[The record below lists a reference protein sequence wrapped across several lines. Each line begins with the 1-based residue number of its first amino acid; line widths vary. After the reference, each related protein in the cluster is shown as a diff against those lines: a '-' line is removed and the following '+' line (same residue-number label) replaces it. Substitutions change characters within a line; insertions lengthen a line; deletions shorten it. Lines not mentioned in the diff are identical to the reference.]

1 VATNP
6 DEKAPV
12 AKHYAKEI
20 IDVDVEDEVAES
32 FLAYSLSVITSRAIP
47 DVRDGLKPV
56 QRRILYSMHSLGA
69 RPTASYMKC
78 ARVIGD
84 VIGKYHPHGDSAC
97 YEALVRLAQD
107 FSLQTPLI
115 DGQGNFGSLD
125 DGAAAM
131 RYCVVGTTRV
141 QLEDGTTRRI
151 DSLGDVAENSEIDVH
166 VKLLDW
172 RGEPVCASKL
182 FHSGTHPTRRLTLS
196 SGALLRGT
204 FNHPVLCLEAPA
216 GVPMLLWK
224 LLSEIQPG
232 DCVAVRPQPGI
243 VSNRERE
250 PFRSLTDSASVPFIG
265 EYLRDELGDS
275 QELTNLLAL
284 LGTPEFAKV
293 VDRISNAEVSAV
305 LEPLLNTG
313 LRFTTV
319 LRCEDAEPA
328 AVYSLRVDSEDH
340 SFITN
345 GIVSHNTECRMAN
358 AALDM
363 LADLDEGTVDWSPNY
378 DAKETEPDVL
388 PARLPNLLVNGT
400 TGIAVGMATNLAPHS
415 PVEVLAAMRVLLK
428 NPDATLDDLMA
439 VLPGPDFPTGGIIV
453 DAGGI
458 REAYETGRGGFR
470 IRGKATIESVSAR
483 RQGIVVTELPFNVG
497 PERFIERVKALVSDG
512 NLLGVS
518 NIIDLSDR
526 RHGLRVVVE
535 CKAGA
540 SAERTLVDLYRKSP
554 LEEGFTINAVVLV
567 GGQPQTLGLIA
578 LCQHW
583 LTHRFEVLRRRS
595 QWRIDKAAARAHILE
610 GLLLALTSIDE
621 VVATIRASAD
631 TAAAR
636 DALIARF
643 QLSDIQADH
652 ILEMPLRRL
661 TGLEVEKL
669 TSELKELRLLISD
682 LTALL
687 GSVDLQRAAIDTEIV
702 SVSAALDRPRRS
714 PIVGA
719 DHIEAVEPASG
730 EATTVEPCCVSLG
743 VDGTLTRHALD
754 ATPATRPKLA
764 DVAVSV
770 ATGSVVYA
778 IAADGSFDTVSMI
791 DVPAF
796 AAGSV
801 PAGRATSVS
810 PMSIIGDHD
819 LTLGHL
825 VIVTA
830 NGVVKRLDAST
841 LPSRLPTSVIALRD
855 SDVVVAAFSGP
866 EEFDLVLVSSDGQ
879 VLRTPLSKIR
889 PQGRTAG
896 GVAGM
901 RLNDGAHVVGAGL
914 ATPGA
919 HVAVLS
925 DAGGVKLTPVD
936 DYPAK
941 GRGGAG
947 VRGVR
952 LRGQETVILRA
963 LVAPGLRGVSG
974 KKLVNVDS
982 CAGKRDGVT
991 TDPSAPVDGFAFT
1004 R

>member
-1 VATNP
+1 MATNP
-6 DEKAPV
+6 DETV
-12 AKHYAKEI
+12 VKHYAKEV

-131 RYCVVGTTRV
+131 RYCVVGSTRV
-141 QLEDGTTRRI
+141 QLANGTTKRI
-151 DSLGDVAENSEIDVH
+151 AALGKAVPNSEIDVD
-166 VKLLDW
+166 VKVRDW
-172 RGEPVCASKL
+172 RGEPVSASKL

-196 SGALLRGT
+196 SGGLLRGT
-204 FNHPVLCLEAPA
+204 HNHPVLCLEAPA
-216 GVPMLLWK
+216 GVPMLQWR
-224 LLSEIQPG
+224 LLSEIEPG
-232 DCVAVRPQPGI
+232 ACVAVRPQSSLD
-243 VSNRERE
+243 SND
-250 PFRSLTDSASVPFIG
+250 PVRSFQNLSDSAQVPFIP
-265 EYLRDELGDS
+265 EYLRAELGEGR
-275 QELTNLLAL
+275 QLTELLAL
-284 LGTPEFAKV
+284 LTTPSFDKILTRV
-293 VDRISNAEVSAV
+293 GDPEVRAV
-305 LEPLLNTG
+305 LEPLLGSG
-313 LRFTTV
+313 LRFATA
-319 LRCEDAEPA
+319 LSCENAGPA

-415 PVEVLAAMRVLLK
+415 PVEVLAAMRVLLA
-428 NPDATLDDLMA
+428 NPQATLDELMA

-518 NIIDLSDR
+518 NIVDLSDR

-621 VVATIRASAD
+621 VVATIRASND
-631 TAAAR
+631 TAEAR
-636 DALIARF
+636 EALIAKF
-643 QLSDIQADH
+643 SLSEVQADH

-661 TGLEVEKL
+661 TGLEVQKL
-669 TSELKELRLLISD
+669 TNELTELRVIMSD

-702 SVSAALDRPRRS
+702 GVASALDRPRRS
-714 PIVGA
+714 PILEADLIAASEPTAGA
-719 DHIEAVEPASG
+719 AAV
-730 EATTVEPCCVSLG
+730 VEPCQVVLG
-743 VDGTLTRHALD
+743 LDATLTRHALSE
-754 ATPATRPKLA
+754 APASRPKLSDIA
-764 DVAVSV
+764 KSV
-770 ATGSVVYA
+770 ATGSVLYA
-778 IAADGSFDTVSMI
+778 LSAEGSLDTVSMI
-791 DVPAF
+791 DVPEAG
-796 AAGSV
+796 AGSV
-801 PAGRATSVS
+801 PAGRATSLD
-810 PMSIIGDHD
+810 PFALIGDSD
-819 LTLGHL
+819 LALGHL
-825 VIVTA
+825 VLVSA
-830 NGVVKRLDAST
+830 FGVVKRLDAST
-841 LPSRLPTSVIALRD
+841 LPSRFPVSVMSLREGD
-855 SDVVVAAFSGP
+855 RIVAAFCGP
-866 EEFDLVLVSSDGQ
+866 EQYDLVLVSSDGQ

-901 RLNDGAHVVGAGL
+901 RLTEGASVVTAGL
-914 ATPGA
+914 ATPEA
-919 HVAVLS
+919 LVAVLT
-925 DAGGVKLTPVD
+925 DTGGVKVTPVAE
-936 DYPAK
+936 YPVK

-947 VRGVR
+947 VRGIR
-952 LRGQETVILRA
+952 LRSQEDHVHQA
-963 LVAPGLRGVSG
+963 VVGEGLRGVAG
-974 KKLVNVDS
+974 KKLVNLDS
-982 CAGKRDGVT
+982 CAGKRDGVSV
-991 TDPSAPVDGFAFT
+991 DPATPVDSLGLL